1 MRLVVQLL
9 VILILGVATTAL
21 VKDVY
26 IQATK
31 FKEISG
37 IENKVN
43 SASKE
48 NQELKKKLDQ
58 SKSSFSMEKEARS
71 KLGYQ
76 KPGEVLYV
84 VSLEGSNTKE
94 TSNQENWQM
103 WVDLFFR

>member
-9 VILILGVATTAL
+9 IILILGVATVAL
-21 VKDVY
+21 GKDVY
-26 IQATK
+26 VQATK
-31 FKEISG
+31 FKEISS

-43 SASKE
+43 NASKE
-48 NQELKKKLDQ
+48 NEELKKKLDQ

-84 VSLEGSNTKE
+84 VSLEGINTKE
-94 TSNQENWQM
+94 TASQENWQM
-103 WVDLFFR
+103 WISLFFR